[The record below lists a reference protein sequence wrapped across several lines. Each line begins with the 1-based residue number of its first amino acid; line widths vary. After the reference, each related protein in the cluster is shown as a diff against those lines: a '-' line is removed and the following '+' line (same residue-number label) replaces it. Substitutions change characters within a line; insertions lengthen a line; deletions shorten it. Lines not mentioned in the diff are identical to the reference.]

1 MPMARSLSFPCSS
14 LQVLLCTVV
23 GMYLVIIFLS
33 SLPLS
38 DSSLLAGVRRAG
50 QGLELGLFPK
60 SEDAK
65 WRTELLLLVTPNT
78 KSCGGVHLKWGWP
91 TPFMV
96 LGAEGRWENPTP
108 TKMGKILKNPS
119 WRESLQAA
127 ACRKERLE
135 AQYPQSYKGS
145 WSTAGCGHLRPMCL
159 SLSSKMLTVGQGPEA
174 YLSLEESQIP
184 EQWQASLKSPH
195 WDFRFYTSLR

>member
-1 MPMARSLSFPCSS
+1 MPPLSESPWDLLNQILCLFFMPMAHSLSFPRSS

-65 WRTELLLLVTPNT
+65 
-78 KSCGGVHLKWGWP
+78 
-91 TPFMV
+91 
-96 LGAEGRWENPTP
+96 
-108 TKMGKILKNPS
+108 
-119 WRESLQAA
+119 
-127 ACRKERLE
+127 
-135 AQYPQSYKGS
+135 
-145 WSTAGCGHLRPMCL
+145 
-159 SLSSKMLTVGQGPEA
+159 
-174 YLSLEESQIP
+174 
-184 EQWQASLKSPH
+184 
-195 WDFRFYTSLR
+195 